1 MYEAKFG
8 HATVIAPPFVRQ
20 TGGVMD
26 SFALSGRVAVA
37 VAGRNQEKSA
47 AAILVDGGYAV
58 QG

>member
-1 MYEAKFG
+1 
-8 HATVIAPPFVRQ
+8 
-20 TGGVMD
+20 MD

-37 VAGRNQEKSA
+37 GRKQEKSA